1 MELGKGFL
9 FFARQ
14 KRLAFG
20 DQHFVV
26 DLGFHSRLLRC
37 RVLIKPQL
45 GQPTQQDLGQMQMQM
60 QMEMQMHANPVDAK
74 AATIGT
80 VLRQRKQQ
88 TRARITVP
96 QGANTHTRE
105 HRPCVRS
112 KEELPQ
118 KLAEWTGI

>member
-1 MELGKGFL
+1 M
-9 FFARQ
+9 
-14 KRLAFG
+14 
-20 DQHFVV
+20 
-26 DLGFHSRLLRC
+26 DLGFYSRLLRC

-45 GQPTQQDLGQMQMQM
+45 GQTTQQDLGQ
-60 QMEMQMHANPVDAK
+60 MQMHANPVDAK

-88 TRARITVP
+88 TRAQITVP
-96 QGANTHTRE
+96 QGANIHTRE